1 MTKLLEKAFAKAS
14 TLSTEEQDAI
24 ATKLLRELELSEQL
38 KEMAAD
44 PNIQRELKAISEEF
58 AVTELDGL
66 AKLWATP
73 GVVKFIL

>member
-14 TLSTEEQDAI
+14 TLSVEEQDTLA
-24 ATKLLRELELSEQL
+24 AKLLRELELSEQL

-44 PNIQRELKAISEEF
+44 PNIQRELKAINEEF

-66 AKLWATP
+66 AKL
-73 GVVKFIL
+73 

>member
-14 TLSTEEQDAI
+14 ALSTEEQDTI
-24 ATKLLRELELSEQL
+24 AAKLLRELRSLEQL

-44 PNIQRELKAISEEF
+44 PNIQRELKAINEEF

-66 AKLWATP
+66 AKL
-73 GVVKFIL
+73 

>member
-66 AKLWATP
+66 AKL
-73 GVVKFIL
+73 

>member
-14 TLSTEEQDAI
+14 ALSTEEQDAI
-24 ATKLLRELELSEQL
+24 AAKLLRELELSEQL

-44 PNIQRELKAISEEF
+44 PNVQRELKAINEEF

-66 AKLWATP
+66 AKL
-73 GVVKFIL
+73 